1 MKIDNIHNL
10 SQIKYISNIVIED
23 NMFQRRI
30 KHFIKIEK
38 FSIIKKKIN
47 NFLLLKFYMSGDKI

>member
-1 MKIDNIHNL
+1 MKMDNIYNL
-10 SQIKYISNIVIED
+10 SQIKHISNIVIED

-47 NFLLLKFYMSGDKI
+47 NHCY